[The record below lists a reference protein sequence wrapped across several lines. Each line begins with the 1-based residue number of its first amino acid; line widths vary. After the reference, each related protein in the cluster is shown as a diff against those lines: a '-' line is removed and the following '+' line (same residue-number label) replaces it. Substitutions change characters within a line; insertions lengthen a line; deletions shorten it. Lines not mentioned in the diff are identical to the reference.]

1 MAERVAQTAVN
12 KIKAAVEQ
20 KIPDI
25 NREIDKWESEE
36 DNDEDKPKYL
46 NQLGE
51 LLIKVTTEE
60 DYILYEVV
68 CDYCD
73 KEYEITLQ
81 TEKLPKQ
88 VIECCPFCGNLIEE
102 PAESVDEQNS
112 WS

>member
-1 MAERVAQTAVN
+1 M
-12 KIKAAVEQ
+12 
-20 KIPDI
+20 
-25 NREIDKWESEE
+25 
-36 DNDEDKPKYL
+36 
-46 NQLGE
+46 
-51 LLIKVTTEE
+51 IKVTTEE

-102 PAESVDEQNS
+102 LAARVDAQDS